1 MKKLIAQLLKFGVV
15 GGISFI
21 VDFTV
26 YAVLANVIGVHYLI
40 AGVCSFVVS
49 VTVNYLLSMRFVF
62 ESKDDMKKTTEF
74 VIFVVLS
81 LIGLGLNSVILYICV
96 DLIYENWIWLNQW
109 LGVDLMKLA
118 AKIIATAIVMVYNFV
133 SRKIFL
139 EKKE

>member
-15 GGISFI
+15 GGISFV
-21 VDFTV
+21 VDFTI

-40 AGVCSFVVS
+40 AGACSFVVS
-49 VTVNYLLSMRFVF
+49 VTVNYLLSMKFVF

-74 VIFVVLS
+74 AVFVILS
-81 LIGLGLNSVILYICV
+81 LIGLGLNSVILFICM
-96 DLIYENWIWLNQW
+96 DLIYRNWTFLNQ
-109 LGVDLMKLA
+109 LLSADLMKLA

>member
-15 GGISFI
+15 GGISFV

-49 VTVNYLLSMRFVF
+49 VTVNYLLSMKFVF

-74 VIFVVLS
+74 AVFVILS
-81 LIGLGLNSVILYICV
+81 LIGLGLNSVILFICM
-96 DLIYENWIWLNQW
+96 DLI
-109 LGVDLMKLA
+109 
-118 AKIIATAIVMVYNFV
+118 
-133 SRKIFL
+133 
-139 EKKE
+139 